1 MSEKTY
7 RIDFS
12 KEKLTGYTI
21 LVNVLAVLLAV
32 FFLLVF
38 VLGISRVDGT
48 SMSPT
53 LSDHQIVLY
62 SKLSTSPMRG
72 DIAAIVTPAG
82 SHYIKRVIALP
93 GDTVD
98 IHDGRVYVNGE
109 EENSPYAVGSTG
121 PETITFQS
129 LFTHH
134 ECRFPSKFSSCI
146 IYLKE
151 FRNHESIFPMSGYT
165 IITIINKTFACC
177 KHIYPYQ
184 TDRRECNR
192 VGD

>member
-62 SKLSTSPMRG
+62 SKLSTSLMRG

-109 EENSPYAVGSTG
+109 EENSPYAVGSTE
-121 PETITFQS
+121 PETITDYPITLEDGMYFLLGDNREASADSRTFGPVAQGQIQG
-129 LFTHH
+129 
-134 ECRFPSKFSSCI
+134 I
-146 IYLKE
+146 ILGK
-151 FRNHESIFPMSGYT
+151 
-165 IITIINKTFACC
+165 
-177 KHIYPYQ
+177 
-184 TDRRECNR
+184 
-192 VGD
+192 

>member
-72 DIAAIVTPAG
+72 DIAASHRPAG
-82 SHYIKRVIALP
+82 
-93 GDTVD
+93 
-98 IHDGRVYVNGE
+98 
-109 EENSPYAVGSTG
+109 
-121 PETITFQS
+121 
-129 LFTHH
+129 
-134 ECRFPSKFSSCI
+134 
-146 IYLKE
+146 
-151 FRNHESIFPMSGYT
+151 
-165 IITIINKTFACC
+165 
-177 KHIYPYQ
+177 
-184 TDRRECNR
+184 
-192 VGD
+192 